1 MPSNLANTASL
12 LWHAYHSLPPPSS
25 HVNWAGFYTR
35 TPIHAFSL
43 ILGPFHGRP
52 ACQSIAFGR
61 GVCGTAAAEKRTVR
75 VEDVREFPGH
85 IACDEGSR
93 SEIVVPLLVGG
104 EVSQSLL
111 GRFQGKA

>member
-1 MPSNLANTASL
+1 MP
-12 LWHAYHSLPPPSS
+12 P
-25 HVNWAGFYTR
+25 
-35 TPIHAFSL
+35 SL

-75 VEDVREFPGH
+75 VEDVSEFPGH

-104 EVSQSLL
+104 EVVAIIDIDCAVIGGFDEIDEEGLGKLAELL
-111 GRFQGKA
+111 AASCDWGPR